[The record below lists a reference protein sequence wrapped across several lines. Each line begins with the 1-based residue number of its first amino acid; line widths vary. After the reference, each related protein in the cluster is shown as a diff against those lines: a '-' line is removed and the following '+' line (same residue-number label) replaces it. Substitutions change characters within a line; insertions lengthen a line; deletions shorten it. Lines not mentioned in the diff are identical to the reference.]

1 MGTDRILQ
9 VVGRMDRGG
18 TEALLMELFRNIDR
32 NEIMFDFMVHT
43 EEECAY
49 DEEIRQLGGKIFHV
63 PRFKGTNIISYKK
76 AWNSFF
82 KKHEEYKIIHGHI
95 GSSAAIYLAIAKKH
109 GCYTI
114 AHSHSAGLKREHSL
128 KSYIYRCFNYPTR
141 FIADYFLACS
151 LDAGIDRYGKNIS
164 NSSNFFVLHNGI
176 NIEKF
181 RFNENIRQDLRKDFK
196 LKDKF
201 IVGTTGR
208 MTEAKNPLFIIDI
221 FHEIKKLNKN
231 AFLLWCGDGEL
242 RTEIE
247 IKIKDYQLENDVE
260 LVGAVSNV
268 NDYMQVFDVFLFP
281 SLWEGLG
288 ISLIEAQAA
297 SLPCFISDVIPQEG
311 DLTNLVHRISLKKTA
326 HDWAKII
333 LKEKD
338 NQRINRASEIARKGY
353 SIKDSVK
360 LIGSL
365 YRQECL
371 NVVKE
376 NKSECR

>member
-1 MGTDRILQ
+1 MIRVLQ
-9 VVGRMDRGG
+9 VIGRMDRGG
-18 TEALLMELFRNIDR
+18 TESLLMELFRNIDR

-49 DEEIRQLGGKIFHV
+49 DEEIKRLGGRIYHV
-63 PRFKGTNIISYKK
+63 PRFTGTYIISYIKE
-76 AWNSFF
+76 WDSFF
-82 KKHEEYKIIHGHI
+82 KKHNEYKIVHGHI
-95 GSSAAIYLAIAKKH
+95 GSSAAVYLAIAKKY

-114 AHSHSAGLKREHSL
+114 AHSHNTNSKYN
-128 KSYIYRCFNYPTR
+128 KSFKSIMYRYFSYPTR
-141 FIADYFLACS
+141 YIADYFFGCS
-151 LDAGIDRYGKNIS
+151 EQAGIDRYGEKICNS
-164 NSSNFFVLHNGI
+164 NNFSVLHNGI
-176 NIEKF
+176 DVRKFAFNKDRREKLQISYHLD
-181 RFNENIRQDLRKDFK
+181 N
-196 LKDKF
+196 KF
-201 IVGTTGR
+201 IVGIAGR
-208 MTEAKNPLFIIDI
+208 ITEQKNPFFIIEI

-242 RTEIE
+242 RTDIE
-247 IKIKDYQLENDVE
+247 KRIKDYQLENDVE

-338 NQRINRASEIARKGY
+338 NERINRASEIARKGY

-376 NKSECR
+376 NKSERR